1 MEILND
7 NSKEITT
14 DSEGYLENFESWNE
28 NIACTLADQEGVSQE
43 CPLSKDRMDILKFMR
58 DYYKRFEAFPIVRAV
73 CKNVKQSKDCQ
84 YQQFP
89 DPIVAWKIAGLPKPT
104 PEVFAKIKHQ
114 TRGQTRGQANAGSGL
129 TF

>member
-1 MEILND
+1 MELFD
-7 NSKEITT
+7 NNNKVITL

-28 NIACTLADQEGVSQE
+28 NIACSLADHEGVSQQ
-43 CPLSKDRMDILKFMR
+43 CPLSKERMDILKFMR

-84 YQQFP
+84 YTEFP

-104 PEVFAKIKHQ
+104 PEVFAKIKHH
-114 TRGQTRGQANAGSGL
+114 A
-129 TF
+129 